1 MVTTAFVIAKSSPI
15 LKNPG
20 NFYLVGLFSIC
31 SKANYKKNNIT
42 VPPIQIED
50 GFRRKALFFHLTFE
64 RNYRFMNKYFF
75 SLLNYGTVS
84 FDVCEDKDFL
94 TSTITSL
101 LIGDDYNGFDTH
113 TKKNFPRIAVFYS
126 YMTIQLTQLAGQLL
140 SNMVIPF
147 IIINDKQDQN
157 ILPESLFHHTHRL
170 RTPRTNSLK
179 LKRFF
184 DTFQWHS
191 VVILTLT
198 KSSIYEEV
206 GASLYEVL
214 SKDRRYCVLQ
224 KSAYTNETI
233 SELIKILKDEKNL
246 KLIHALGNIED
257 TSHFLDILDKNSIL
271 DRVLM
276 IDEKIYPEAKKK
288 EHVIPE
294 RLRKGIF
301 FRSTFEDPFTPK
313 AFKYDICQN
322 VWYRG
327 FDDQNNSTCSNITQL
342 LWQNMKHNI
351 SLDFIQMFDH
361 AISTPLLYAF
371 AKTSWS
377 TLDITRHTIYQT
389 NRLLLV
395 QGFFI
400 SNIYNFTQ
408 KPYFIITKK
417 NSENSSF
424 YRNKLENELTWPG
437 NMTQSPIILCEN
449 NRVAPPGHYQVFD
462 EISDDE
468 TNWDKEIGWFYRRC
482 EAGYIKSSYGNAS
495 CKKCSLLTLPN
506 FQQSVCYD
514 PYSTI
519 CPLNVKTTEGI
530 LLCALL
536 ILGIVINLFFMV
548 CFVWKRSTALVKS
561 SQFVLS
567 LSQFTTHLI
576 VFLFI
581 LFGLSFSTNSMI
593 CAATPIIIGI
603 SFSLNLGITYVKTQI
618 VVWIFQSGQKFSKG
632 QKVKQKSFNAVFVI
646 ATAMCSILLSVVT
659 MSSEISQPY
668 VIHYVD
674 TFTRFQYC
682 SFGNHLQV
690 QYIYVIFLSIVC
702 TVQSFRARRLP
713 ESFKSTR
720 FILYAMFTQLM
731 IMFSMFTLYHTQ
743 NQDKYRQV
751 YVLMYAT
758 IMTNCI
764 VMGVVHAN
772 KVFDVM
778 NKNTNNALHVRS
790 HIQRNIKKQQKSI
803 NKLQG

>member
-31 SKANYKKNNIT
+31 SKANYNIT

-301 FRSTFEDPFTPK
+301 FRSTFEDFH
-313 AFKYDICQN
+313 
-322 VWYRG
+322 
-327 FDDQNNSTCSNITQL
+327 S
-342 LWQNMKHNI
+342 
-351 SLDFIQMFDH
+351 
-361 AISTPLLYAF
+361 
-371 AKTSWS
+371 
-377 TLDITRHTIYQT
+377 
-389 NRLLLV
+389 
-395 QGFFI
+395 
-400 SNIYNFTQ
+400 
-408 KPYFIITKK
+408 
-417 NSENSSF
+417 
-424 YRNKLENELTWPG
+424 
-437 NMTQSPIILCEN
+437 
-449 NRVAPPGHYQVFD
+449 
-462 EISDDE
+462 
-468 TNWDKEIGWFYRRC
+468 
-482 EAGYIKSSYGNAS
+482 
-495 CKKCSLLTLPN
+495 
-506 FQQSVCYD
+506 
-514 PYSTI
+514 
-519 CPLNVKTTEGI
+519 
-530 LLCALL
+530 
-536 ILGIVINLFFMV
+536 
-548 CFVWKRSTALVKS
+548 
-561 SQFVLS
+561 
-567 LSQFTTHLI
+567 
-576 VFLFI
+576 
-581 LFGLSFSTNSMI
+581 
-593 CAATPIIIGI
+593 
-603 SFSLNLGITYVKTQI
+603 
-618 VVWIFQSGQKFSKG
+618 
-632 QKVKQKSFNAVFVI
+632 
-646 ATAMCSILLSVVT
+646 
-659 MSSEISQPY
+659 
-668 VIHYVD
+668 
-674 TFTRFQYC
+674 
-682 SFGNHLQV
+682 
-690 QYIYVIFLSIVC
+690 
-702 TVQSFRARRLP
+702 
-713 ESFKSTR
+713 
-720 FILYAMFTQLM
+720 
-731 IMFSMFTLYHTQ
+731 
-743 NQDKYRQV
+743 
-751 YVLMYAT
+751 
-758 IMTNCI
+758 
-764 VMGVVHAN
+764 
-772 KVFDVM
+772 
-778 NKNTNNALHVRS
+778 
-790 HIQRNIKKQQKSI
+790 KSI
-803 NKLQG
+803 QV